1 MSLVAATPLGL
12 VRPRAI
18 LFDWDNTLVDSW
30 ATIHE
35 ALNVVMAAME
45 KPSWSLQETKER
57 VRLSLRESFPI
68 HFGARWEEARE
79 IYLDAFRAIHL
90 ERLNSLPGRSE
101 LLRALFGEGFFLGV
115 VSNKTGLLLRREAD
129 RIGCPG
135 ITVEIACLYTS
146 CECASRRSRT
156 QKLSN
161 QVIIPCSLTPLT
173 RKTVTGVLFLRTWL
187 RNTS

>member
-90 ERLNSLPGRSE
+90 DRLNSLPGRSE
-101 LLRALFGEGFFLGV
+101 LLRALFRRGTADRSAREQSANRFVADYIRG
-115 VSNKTGLLLRREAD
+115 KKLLLRRSARSNSLRPGQRRSAD
-129 RIGCPG
+129 RD
-135 ITVEIACLYTS
+135 EIARN
-146 CECASRRSRT
+146 ASR
-156 QKLSN
+156 
-161 QVIIPCSLTPLT
+161 
-173 RKTVTGVLFLRTWL
+173 
-187 RNTS
+187 